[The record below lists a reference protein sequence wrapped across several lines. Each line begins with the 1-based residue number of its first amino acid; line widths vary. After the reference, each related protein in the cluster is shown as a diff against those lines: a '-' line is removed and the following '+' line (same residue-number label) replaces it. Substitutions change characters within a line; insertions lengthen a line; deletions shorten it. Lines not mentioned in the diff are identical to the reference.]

1 MNNPCRPSA
10 LAKRNAMTLS
20 ADAATKYYMAGVPR
34 GPAQIF
40 QSAVTGIV
48 VYQDLHTYRYIPTA
62 PRRQM
67 RSGTHRAIHQVAGGA
82 AKCVSGIA
90 A

>member
-10 LAKRNAMTLS
+10 LAKRNAMTLP

-34 GPAQIF
+34 GPVQIF
-40 QSAVTGIV
+40 QSVVTVIV
-48 VYQDLHTYRYIPTA
+48 VYRDLHTYRYIPTA
-62 PRRQM
+62 PRRQ
-67 RSGTHRAIHQVAGGA
+67 SGTHRAIHQVAGGA